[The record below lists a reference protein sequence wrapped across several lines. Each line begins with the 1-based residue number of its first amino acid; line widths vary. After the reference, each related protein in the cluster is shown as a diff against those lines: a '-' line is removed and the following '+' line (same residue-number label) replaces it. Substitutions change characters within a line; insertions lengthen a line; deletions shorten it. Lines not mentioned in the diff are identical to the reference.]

1 MGSYG
6 FAEMKIL
13 KCTVLAVILL
23 GFLDVATTLL
33 GVHQGTFRE
42 LNPILRNALEAH
54 VGWFL
59 LLKAGLTCLWAGVM
73 IREQH
78 RRWLA
83 PVNVGIAGGYAMV
96 VVRSAWLLLAF

>member
-1 MGSYG
+1 
-6 FAEMKIL
+6 MKIL
-13 KCTVLAVILL
+13 KWTVLTVVVL
-23 GFLDVATTLL
+23 GLFDVLTTLL
-33 GVHQGTFRE
+33 GIYQGTFRE

-54 VGWFL
+54 IGWFL

-96 VVRSAWLLLAF
+96 VARSAWLLIAL